1 MNLSMKLCSLLFETL
16 LEQNRKLQKI
26 MGIVVVP
33 FFQGTTERRKATNPG
48 TENHRQGKK
57 WTASQ

>member
-1 MNLSMKLCSLLFETL
+1 LC
-16 LEQNRKLQKI
+16 
-26 MGIVVVP
+26 P
-33 FFQGTTERRKATNPG
+33 FFKAGTGTERRKATNPG